1 MNAKALLYILL
12 GASTASAA
20 VSALM
25 AFGQGGAPTL
35 LILITAAFNLA
46 ALAAF
51 ALLLAGPLGRLL
63 LMAQSAAK
71 GELPSASPS
80 AGPWEFET
88 LSNALADL
96 STNLKQARLTAAESQ
111 QAQELERRSCN
122 DSILQSQEASRLA
135 EESRVANLL
144 SASTKL
150 ESAVQRILASA
161 GDLSNQMERISEGA
175 DLQKQRMNETATA
188 MGEMNLAISDIS
200 RSSSDASV
208 SVESAKQQAGASAQ
222 IAAEAV
228 AAISKVNE
236 ATSVLKDNM
245 GSLGDQA
252 KSIDRIINVINDIA
266 DQTNLLALNA
276 AIEAARA
283 GEAGRGFAVVADE
296 VRKLAEKTMSA
307 TREVGDSIMSI
318 QSAIHQNVQEMDMA
332 VTRADEASTMAKR
345 SGESAEVILRHV
357 EDNTAKILSIA
368 TASEE
373 QSASSEHISKA
384 IDEVDHVA
392 TEIAGGIHDSAQAV
406 LELSELA
413 QELSI
418 LIADLKSGMQTNV
431 LMPWTSELATG
442 VKFVDEQHR
451 KLVDMI
457 NGLYAAMKAGQGKST
472 LEKLL
477 DGLAE
482 YTVYHFGAE
491 EKYFDQLK
499 YSETGPH
506 KKIHEELK
514 GKVMD
519 FINKFKSGQAN
530 VSMELMNFLK
540 DWLEN
545 HICKTDKRYVKTFL
559 DGGLER
565 SPGVHVAKALGR

>member
-1 MNAKALLYILL
+1 MNAKTLLYFLL
-12 GASTASAA
+12 GASTVSAGA
-20 VSALM
+20 SALM
-25 AFGQGGAPTL
+25 AFGPTGAPSTL
-35 LILITAAFNLA
+35 VLTTAAINLA
-46 ALAAF
+46 TLVAF
-51 ALLLAGPLGRLL
+51 ALVLAGPLGRLL
-63 LMAQSAAK
+63 FMALAAAK
-71 GELPSASPS
+71 GELPATPPS

-88 LSNALADL
+88 LSKALADL
-96 STNLKQARLTAAESQ
+96 SVCLKDARLSASESHK
-111 QAQELERRSCN
+111 ALELERKSCD
-122 DSILQSQEASRLA
+122 DSILQSLEASRLA

-188 MGEMNLAISDIS
+188 MGEMNMAISDIS

-208 SVESAKQQAGASAQ
+208 SVESAKEQAGSSAQ

-236 ATSVLKDNM
+236 ATTVLKQNM

-307 TREVGDSIMSI
+307 TKEVGDSIMSI

-332 VTRADEASTMAKR
+332 VTRADLAAAMAKR
-345 SGESAEVILRHV
+345 SGESAEVILHHV
-357 EDNTAKILSIA
+357 EDNTSKILSIA

-384 IDEVDHVA
+384 IDEVEHVA
-392 TEIAGGIHDSAQAV
+392 TEIASGIHDSAQAV

-413 QELSI
+413 QELSV
-418 LIADLKSGMQTNV
+418 LITDLKSGMQADV

-457 NGLYAAMKAGQGKST
+457 NKLYAAMKAGDGKAS
-472 LEKLL
+472 LENLL

-499 YSETGPH
+499 YSETGAH

-514 GKVMD
+514 AQVMD

-540 DWLEN
+540 DWLES

-559 DGGLER
+559 DGGVER
-565 SPGVHVAKALGR
+565 TPRATATKALGR